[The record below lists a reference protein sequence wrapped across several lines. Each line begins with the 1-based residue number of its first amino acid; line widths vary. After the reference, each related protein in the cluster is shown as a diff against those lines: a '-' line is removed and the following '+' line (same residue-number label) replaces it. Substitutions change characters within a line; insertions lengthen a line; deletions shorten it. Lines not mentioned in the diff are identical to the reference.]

1 MKQFFANTLFIF
13 FLSFLT
19 TLVFSQS
26 TKEDSL
32 KRIATKD
39 TVDTTV
45 IDANKQL
52 GILLQEDKPDE
63 AIQYGFIALSKS
75 KILKDKFRIGQSN
88 MNIGVA
94 YDYKG
99 NLDSCLYYLNEAL
112 TVFKS
117 INRLDYQA
125 NAISN
130 KALAY
135 YYRGNY
141 QLALQYHLE
150 ALELRKQVG
159 DKKNIAKSYL
169 NIGLVYRSRKD
180 YANAV
185 KFYSQSYDIK
195 KIINDEQGML
205 NSLINIGLPIRVM
218 VNLIVLMHLDYKLY
232 N

>member
-1 MKQFFANTLFIF
+1 MKQFFTNALFIS
-13 FLSFLT
+13 FLSLLST
-19 TLVFSQS
+19 AAFSQN

-32 KRIATKD
+32 KRIATKN

-63 AIQYGFIALSKS
+63 AIQYGLVALSKS
-75 KILKDKFRIGQSN
+75 KILNDKFRVGQSN

-99 NLDSCLYYLNEAL
+99 SLDSCLYYLNEAL
-112 TVFKS
+112 TIFKT
-117 INRLDYQA
+117 INRLDFQA

-135 YYRGNY
+135 YYRGNF

-150 ALELRKQVG
+150 ALE
-159 DKKNIAKSYL
+159 
-169 NIGLVYRSRKD
+169 
-180 YANAV
+180 
-185 KFYSQSYDIK
+185 
-195 KIINDEQGML
+195 
-205 NSLINIGLPIRVM
+205 
-218 VNLIVLMHLDYKLY
+218 
-232 N
+232 